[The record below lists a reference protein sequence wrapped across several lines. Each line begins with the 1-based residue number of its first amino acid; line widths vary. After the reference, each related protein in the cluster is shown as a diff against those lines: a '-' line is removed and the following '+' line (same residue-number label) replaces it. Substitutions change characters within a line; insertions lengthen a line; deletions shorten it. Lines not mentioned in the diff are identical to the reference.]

1 MPKPRKLNLETST
14 ARLKLKIQ
22 KKPYRL
28 PSRAWPFIGYR
39 RNEGPGTWS
48 VIAADGRG
56 QEWLKKIG
64 VADDHDPANG
74 KEILNYTQAVD
85 TARQLT
91 QGGGEVE
98 NASQPATLKGALA
111 AYEADLTAR
120 GANTYNA
127 RWPLKYLPSLLLAK
141 PITLIEANELRAGAT
156 ACSRIMRPPPSTVW
170 PARRSPRSIWRPRM
184 IRASRA
190 GNLGTSVCRAC
201 LTRRGRGISF

>member
-22 KKPYRL
+22 KKPYR
-28 PSRAWPFIGYR
+28 SRLGPGLSLGYR

-85 TARQLT
+85 IARQLT

-98 NASQPATLKGALA
+98 NASQPATLKMALA

-141 PITLIEANELRAGAT
+141 PIPLIEANELRRWRDSLLKDHAPATVNRLAGAT
-156 ACSRIMRPPPSTVW
+156 VAALNLA
-170 PARRSPRSIWRPRM
+170 AR
-184 IRASRA
+184 
-190 GNLGTSVCRAC
+190 T
-201 LTRRGRGISF
+201 